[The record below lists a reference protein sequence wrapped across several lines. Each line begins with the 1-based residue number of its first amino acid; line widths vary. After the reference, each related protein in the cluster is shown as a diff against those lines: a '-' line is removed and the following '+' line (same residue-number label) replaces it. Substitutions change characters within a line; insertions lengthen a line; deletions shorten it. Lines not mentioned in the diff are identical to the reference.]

1 MSLAR
6 RWHTFGGRR
15 IEDPRGG
22 TPPATPLREH
32 LAHRCQDAEAQT
44 FEADVPWL
52 GKISAI
58 FVFEWPNDAGQVGG
72 KVFAT
77 QEKPSGI
84 VRDVQ
89 NLRKSTP
96 DPPNSSPGASKIE
109 PRALQD

>member
-1 MSLAR
+1 MIRQSQLVDSLAR

-52 GKISAI
+52 GKIS
-58 FVFEWPNDAGQVGG
+58 
-72 KVFAT
+72 
-77 QEKPSGI
+77 
-84 VRDVQ
+84 
-89 NLRKSTP
+89 STFH
-96 DPPNSSPGASKIE
+96 
-109 PRALQD
+109 PRMLQ